1 MYMSHLMYYCKYCS
15 FFLAKEISRYR
26 DENTHNSSHIKK
38 IIRKHTMGYFKISWC
53 EIHFEIQWTHN
64 VMFRISW
71 GGASYLSWWVASF
84 ISWWGESS
92 YMSVMILCKCR
103 VDRPFPVTWLSNV
116 WEPTFVSFDSFAFYC
131 SLFNRKKFNSD
142 PGLYSRYFDPVQP
155 VVREVLYKNAIYH
168 LCKSINIIQQT
179 APTLS

>member
-1 MYMSHLMYYCKYCS
+1 MPGRSHFNLFNKDTRDLFMLFIVFMCQLNHVLFTVIVRYFVHCS
-15 FFLAKEISRYR
+15 TFPF
-26 DENTHNSSHIKK
+26 
-38 IIRKHTMGYFKISWC
+38 
-53 EIHFEIQWTHN
+53 
-64 VMFRISW
+64 
-71 GGASYLSWWVASF
+71 
-84 ISWWGESS
+84 
-92 YMSVMILCKCR
+92 ILC
-103 VDRPFPVTWLSNV
+103 S
-116 WEPTFVSFDSFAFYC
+116 TFVSFDSFAFYC